1 MIIQIVCGENIC
13 IISKPFCNTMCSLW
27 SEAWTSPWTP
37 DPGNEEMIKLA
48 SYELRIYVSSLPSP
62 VKVQADLLFQEKKKK
77 KVVLKSLVNI
87 QWTKK
92 LDKQWLSIGERL
104 VGVWPWVHL

>member
-1 MIIQIVCGENIC
+1 
-13 IISKPFCNTMCSLW
+13 MCSLW
-27 SEAWTSPWTP
+27 SEAWTS

-77 KVVLKSLVNI
+77 GSLKISC
-87 QWTKK
+87 
-92 LDKQWLSIGERL
+92 
-104 VGVWPWVHL
+104 